1 MTQIET
7 PHHSL
12 DAEQAGYKQSLG
24 RRHVQMIAIGGA
36 IGTGLFLG
44 SASRLHST
52 GPALL
57 FTYAAVGV
65 IAYFLMRAL
74 GELVLHRA
82 TSGAFVSYMREFY
95 GEKWAFITGW
105 MYWLNWALTGIAELS
120 AVGLYVQ
127 YWFPLMPTW
136 ATVLIAL
143 AVVLV
148 INLLSARAFG
158 EFEFWAAI
166 AKVGAIVA
174 FLAVGLVVV
183 IGGFSIGGH
192 EAGFHNL
199 WSNPGGFWP
208 TTGDYNWYGPILAMS
223 GVVFAYAAIEMVGV
237 AAGEMQDAKTEVPK
251 AVNAVIFRI
260 AVFYCGSILLLVS
273 MLPTTEYKSGTSPFV
288 TVFERLGLTW
298 MTTAIQVVLI
308 IAALSSLNAGLYST
322 GRVLR
327 SLGMSKQAPGF
338 TLKMSSSGVPWAGI
352 VMTSVVYVFGS
363 LLNFLAPDAFEIAL
377 EAAAIGVIFT
387 WGTIFVC
394 QIRLRQLTDRG
405 VIPPSPFPA
414 PGSPYTSYIGLAFL
428 ALVIVGMAI
437 SGWQSSP
444 YFGHK
449 VNFLVVVFGI
459 PLIAIALAIGWRIVK
474 PKVVENT
481 GDRLKPV
488 WSDDGPTYG
497 EGVTPDDLDVAE
509 HDPATQG
516 RDVFD
521 LNDDG
526 SFVRDD
532 RDDDGKESR

>member
-1 MTQIET
+1 MTQTEA
-7 PHHSL
+7 PRNSL

-44 SASRLHST
+44 SASRLHNN

-57 FTYAAVGV
+57 FTYAFVGV

-95 GEKWAFITGW
+95 GEKWAFVTGW

-148 INLLSARAFG
+148 VNLLSARAFG

-166 AKVGAIVA
+166 AKVGAIVI
-174 FLAVGLVVV
+174 FLVVGLVVV

-208 TTGDYNWYGPILAMS
+208 SSGDFNWYGPILAMS

-237 AAGEMQDAKTEVPK
+237 AAGEMEDAKTEVPK
-251 AVNAVIFRI
+251 AVNAVIMRI

-273 MLPTTEYKSGTSPFV
+273 MLPTSEYKSGTSPFV

-327 SLGMSKQAPGF
+327 SLGMSKQAPPF
-338 TLKMSSSGVPWAGI
+338 TLKMSSQGVPWAGI

-363 LLNFLAPDAFEIAL
+363 LLNFFAPDAFEIAL

-394 QIRLRQLTDRG
+394 QIRLRQLSDRG
-405 VIPPSPFPA
+405 VIPPSTFQM

-428 ALVIVGMAI
+428 ALVVVGMGI

-444 YFGHK
+444 YLSHK

-459 PLIAIALAIGWRIVK
+459 PLIALALAIGWRVVK

-497 EGVTPDDLDVAE
+497 EGVGPDDLDVAE
-509 HDPATQG
+509 HDPVTKG
-516 RDVFD
+516 RDSED

-526 SFVRDD
+526 SFVR
-532 RDDDGKESR
+532 RDDDGKDSR